1 MVVNVVQYRATA
13 GIFNNQK
20 LIINLRFELPSCSKL
35 SNNFP
40 NYDPNYISLL
50 FYIFLI
56 AFLFSK
62 GYVSKISTKLY
73 ISIFLLFNILLGMLV
88 WLCSCLIILSGDVEV
103 NPGPTNSVSGCLS
116 ICHRNLNSISA
127 HDYSK
132 LFLLKADILVHKFDI
147 ICLSET
153 YLDSTVS
160 LYDGNLVISG
170 YNLIRSDHP
179 SNTKRGG
186 VCLYYKSYLPL
197 RVLNISYLKE
207 CLNFELRIG
216 DKSCNFIALYR
227 SPSQSQDNS
236 QTFSDNF
243 EMTLATLAQK
253 GSFLKTIISDF
264 NAKSCNWYSHDK
276 TNFEG
281 STIESITS
289 QFELHQL
296 INEPTHLLQ
305 NSSSCIDLIFTS
317 QLNIVVESGVHP
329 SLHPNCHHQIICDD
343 KDLPWFNSQI
353 KSLIENKNKIHKNY
367 QRFKCNSHY

>member
-1 MVVNVVQYRATA
+1 MLRRLPICFLKMAVNVVQYRATA

-103 NPGPTNSVSGCLS
+103 NPGPTNSVSECLS

-132 LFLLKADILVHKFDI
+132 LFLLKADISVHKFDI

-186 VCLYYKSYLPL
+186 VCLYYKSY
-197 RVLNISYLKE
+197 
-207 CLNFELRIG
+207 
-216 DKSCNFIALYR
+216 
-227 SPSQSQDNS
+227 
-236 QTFSDNF
+236 
-243 EMTLATLAQK
+243 
-253 GSFLKTIISDF
+253 
-264 NAKSCNWYSHDK
+264 H
-276 TNFEG
+276 
-281 STIESITS
+281 
-289 QFELHQL
+289 
-296 INEPTHLLQ
+296 
-305 NSSSCIDLIFTS
+305 
-317 QLNIVVESGVHP
+317 
-329 SLHPNCHHQIICDD
+329 
-343 KDLPWFNSQI
+343 
-353 KSLIENKNKIHKNY
+353 
-367 QRFKCNSHY
+367 